1 MICLPIIT
9 QLYVKH
15 ITLFF
20 KLHLWGWFST
30 NNRKQILAFAIL
42 SLKITLAHRRE
53 RAVGAFKASTWYEQS
68 CFLWINFENW
78 ALIGW
83 HYFRTFG
90 PSLIMDFPE
99 QLLCKISKN
108 NHWILSIF
116 NLASKKV
123 FHSIDCL
130 KFVRNCYEKFF
141 VLENFLAKILN

>member
-1 MICLPIIT
+1 MICLPIFT

-30 NNRKQILAFAIL
+30 NNRKQILVFAIL
-42 SLKITLAHRRE
+42 SLKITLPHRRE
-53 RAVGAFKASTWYEQS
+53 RAAGAFKASTWYEQS

-90 PSLIMDFPE
+90 PSLIMDFPYNYFVKFH
-99 QLLCKISKN
+99 KIIIESFQFLTWLPKKCSIALIVLSLWEIVTKN
-108 NHWILSIF
+108 FSFWKTFSP
-116 NLASKKV
+116 
-123 FHSIDCL
+123 
-130 KFVRNCYEKFF
+130 KF
-141 VLENFLAKILN
+141 